1 MKELNFKLL
10 NFWSLAVVAVLL
22 LFIGTQSCKKPA
34 FSYQE
39 QTRSVLAYEQMK
51 QDTSLSIAVAALE
64 KANLAPTLNT
74 YGPFT
79 FFAPDNKAFRKF
91 FQAKGKSSL
100 NDFTADEV
108 KFYMI
113 YHIMPVRLKSGDF
126 VQGPQ
131 PQPSG
136 MGDFI
141 SLDISQ
147 GFKFN
152 TIANGVA
159 HVYETDIEYS
169 NGLVHKM
176 DAVLDPPTLTI
187 GQFLEQNS
195 SSYSI
200 MIAGLKRANLW
211 DTLTNLTDVNGQ
223 RIRLTL
229 FAENNAVLTA
239 AGITSFDSWPL
250 DQLDTLLRYHMIA
263 GAGFSSTYT
272 KKTDAKPVIGIEERW
287 DSTILTLNRQQYLY
301 FDLAAPKFIN
311 SVANF
316 IASDVIMRNG
326 VLHSVDK
333 HLAFNPGIKRTQIY
347 HWFRGAL
354 ATTFAYGIPG
364 VTPTQQAAVNGSGNW
379 RTFAENNR
387 EFLFYNPDGVN
398 DSMVTVVPNV
408 RAGKYRIEVNY
419 KAGGRGDYQLMYRND
434 LIGIPVNMGLRG
446 PGATTDYDPRTVIG
460 TYQFATSGDKRLSFV
475 CTRVGGFAAENLVLT
490 PVY

>member
-1 MKELNFKLL
+1 MKEFNFNLFKL
-10 NFWSLAVVAVLL
+10 WSPAIAAALMIV
-22 LFIGTQSCKKPA
+22 IGTQSCKKDP

-39 QTRSVLAYEQMK
+39 QNRSVLAYEQMK
-51 QDTSLSIAVAALE
+51 QDTSLSFAVAALE
-64 KANLAPTLNT
+64 KAKMAPTLNT

-91 FQAKGKSSL
+91 FAAKGKAGLDNFS
-100 NDFTADEV
+100 ADEI

-113 YHIMPVRLKSGDF
+113 YHIMQVRLKSGDF

-141 SLDISQ
+141 SLDISK

-159 HVYETDIEYS
+159 NVYETDIEYA

-187 GQFLEQNS
+187 GQFLDQNKDK
-195 SSYSI
+195 YSI

-211 DTLTNLTDVNGQ
+211 DTLSNLTDAGGQ
-223 RIRLTL
+223 RIRLTF
-229 FAENNAVLTA
+229 FAENNEVLQA

-250 DQLDTLLRYHMIA
+250 DRLDTLLRYHMIA

-272 KKTDAKPVIGIEERW
+272 RKTDAKSTIGIEERW
-287 DSTILTLNRQQYLY
+287 DSTILSLNKQQYLY
-301 FDLAAPKFIN
+301 FDLAATKFIN
-311 SVANF
+311 GVANF

-333 HLAFNPGIKRTQIY
+333 HLEFDPSIKRTQIY

-354 ATTFAYGIPG
+354 PTTFAYGIPG
-364 VTPTQQAAVNGSGNW
+364 INSNQQAAINGSGNW

-387 EFLFYNPDGVN
+387 EFLFFNPDGVN
-398 DSMVTVVPNV
+398 DSMVTIIPNI
-408 RAGKYRIEVNY
+408 RTGKYRIEVNY
-419 KAGGRGDYQLMYRND
+419 KSGGRGDYQLMYRND
-434 LIGIPVNMGLRG
+434 LIGVPVNMGIQVG
-446 PGATTDYDPRTVIG
+446 TTVYDQRIVIG
-460 TYQFATSGDKRLSFV
+460 TYNFATSGDKRLNFV
-475 CTRVGGFAAENLVLT
+475 CTRVSGFAPENLVLT

>member
-1 MKELNFKLL
+1 MKELNFKFLK
-10 NFWSLAVVAVLL
+10 LAALVLL
-22 LFIGTQSCKKPA
+22 GTLLVVIGTQGCKKPA

-39 QTRSVLAYEQMK
+39 QVRSVLAYEQMK

-64 KANLAPTLNT
+64 KANIAATLNT

-79 FFAPDNKAFRKF
+79 LFAPDNKAFRKF
-91 FQAKGKSSL
+91 FAAKGKSSI
-100 NDFTADEV
+100 NDFTADEI

-113 YHIMPVRLKSGDF
+113 YHIMQVRLKSGEF

-131 PQPSG
+131 PHPSG
-136 MGDFI
+136 IGDFI
-141 SLDISQ
+141 SLDISK

-159 HVYETDIEYS
+159 NVYETDIEYA
-169 NGLVHKM
+169 NGIVHKM

-187 GQFLEQNS
+187 GQFLDQNKDK
-195 SSYSI
+195 YSV
-200 MIAGLKRANLW
+200 MIAGLKRVSLW
-211 DTLTNLTDVNGQ
+211 DTLSNLTDAGGQ
-223 RIRLTL
+223 RIRLTF
-229 FAENNAVLTA
+229 FAENNEVLQA
-239 AGITSFDSWPL
+239 AGITSFDNWPL

-272 KKTDAKPVIGIEERW
+272 RKTDAKPAIGIEERW
-287 DSTILTLNRQQYLY
+287 DSTILSLNKQQYLY

-333 HLAFNPGIKRTQIY
+333 HLAFHPGIKRTQIF

-364 VTPTQQAAVNGSGNW
+364 VTPSQQAAVNGSGNW

-387 EFLFYNPDGVN
+387 EFIFYNPDGVN
-398 DSMVTVVPNV
+398 DSMVTVVPNI

-419 KAGGRGDYQLMYRND
+419 KAGGRGDYQLMYRTD
-434 LIGIPVNMGLRG
+434 LIGLPVNMGTQVG
-446 PGATTDYDPRTVIG
+446 PTVYDQRSVIG
-460 TYQFATSGDKRLSFV
+460 TYHFATSGDKRLSFV